1 MQVIKDGASLTGVK
15 SQDGKPVL
23 GSGVTQDVANG
34 VASNLA
40 TLHNTASKMY
50 PPSMNGKTF
59 VVIEKPS
66 QASNGPVKHTL
77 HAAMKVAHLPEDFAL
92 GMRLQDGAWVQHTA
106 ESAKAHLTSLS
117 RVCVSWNDIT
127 SFAGDVW
134 HHLEQLGDLIING
147 LKDTAVFLSDG
158 ISFIINKVE
167 DALIFVLNIGDKVL
181 KIALKTF
188 VLVFKALSF
197 LLSLV
202 GIDLS
207 AVPNDSLCALT
218 STDFRRF

>member
-1 MQVIKDGASLTGVK
+1 MHVIKDGASLQAAK

-34 VASNLA
+34 VASNVS
-40 TLHNTASKMY
+40 TLHDTASKMY
-50 PPSMNGKTF
+50 PPSMNGNTF

-66 QASNGPVKHTL
+66 AASNGPVKHSLT
-77 HAAMKVAHLPEDFAL
+77 AAMKVAHLPEDFAL
-92 GMRLQDGAWVQHTA
+92 GMKLQDGTWVQHTA
-106 ESAKAHLTSLS
+106 ESANAHLRSLS
-117 RVCVSWNDIT
+117 RLGVSWNDVT

-197 LLSLV
+197 LFSLI

-207 AVPNDSLCALT
+207 AVTNDPL
-218 STDFRRF
+218 